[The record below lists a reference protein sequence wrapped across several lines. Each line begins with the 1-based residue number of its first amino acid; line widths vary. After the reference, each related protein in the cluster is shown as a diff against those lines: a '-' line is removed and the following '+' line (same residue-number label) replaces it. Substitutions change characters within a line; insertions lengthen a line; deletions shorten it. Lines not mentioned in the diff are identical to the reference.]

1 MPRWTYAPLTSG
13 SPDGPIVP
21 IASPSATVAPFATV
35 VEPRCVSVT
44 AYPSAVVIV
53 SDRPELG
60 TVPT

>member
-1 MPRWTYAPLTSG
+1 
-13 SPDGPIVP
+13 VP
-21 IASPSATVAPFATV
+21 IASPSATVVPFATD